1 MNLEKKFLACRDD
14 FPMLKAKV
22 HDKPLVYLDSAAT
35 SQKPNQ
41 VIDTITN
48 FYKSQYGTVHRAIYT
63 TAIQASDAYHGSRKK
78 VQNFL
83 NAQSDEEIIFTK
95 GTTESINLVASSF
108 GKQFIEPGDEII
120 ITEME
125 HHSNIVPWQIAAE
138 ERKAQ
143 LKVIPFSDD
152 GVLDMGA
159 LKNTLSNKTKI
170 VSVAHVSNVL
180 GTINPIQEIVQLA
193 HKKGAKVL
201 VDGAQ
206 SACHMPID
214 VQALDVD
221 FFVFSG
227 HKLIGPTGIG
237 VLYGKKELLDAMPPY
252 QGGGDMIQIVTFEK
266 TTYNTLPLK
275 FEAGTPLIAEV
286 IGLGASIDYL
296 TQIGLADVQAYEK
309 DLLSVLLYELQTI
322 GELFVLGTSEQ
333 KSAVC
338 TFSVKGVHPL
348 DIATLSDLYGIAIR
362 SGHLCA
368 QPTMRHFGLTAA
380 CRASLAFYNTKDEIY
395 FFIEHLKKVIKQLRT
410 I

>member
-1 MNLEKKFLACRDD
+1 MSLEKKFLKARKD
-14 FPMLKAKV
+14 FPMLTVKV

-41 VIDTITN
+41 VIDTITD
-48 FYKSQYGTVHRAIYT
+48 FYKNHYGTVHRAVYS
-63 TAIQASDAYHGSRKK
+63 TAIVASEAYQATRKK
-78 VQNFL
+78 VQVFL
-83 NAQSDEEIIFTK
+83 NAQSDDEIIFTK
-95 GTTESINLVASSF
+95 GTTEAINLVAYSF

-125 HHSNIVPWQIAAE
+125 HHSNIVPWQIAAQD
-138 ERKAQ
+138 RKAI
-143 LKVIPFSDD
+143 LKVIPFTDD
-152 GVLDMGA
+152 GVLDMDEFKKA
-159 LKNTLSNKTKI
+159 LSNKTKI
-170 VSVAHVSNVL
+170 VAVAHISNVL
-180 GTINPIQEIVQLA
+180 GTINPIKEIVKLA
-193 HKKGAKVL
+193 HEKGAKVL

-221 FFVFSG
+221 FFAFSG

-252 QGGGDMIQIVTFEK
+252 QGGGDMIQTVTFEK

-296 TQIGLADVQAYEK
+296 TSLSLSDIYAYEK
-309 DLLSVLLYELQTI
+309 ELLSILLYELQTI
-322 GELFVLGTSEQ
+322 PGLYVLGLSEH
-333 KSAVC
+333 KSAIC
-338 TFSVKGVHPL
+338 TFSINGVHPL
-348 DIATLSDLYGIAIR
+348 DIATLLDLHGIAIR

-368 QPTMRHFGLTAA
+368 QPTMRHFGITAA
-380 CRASLAFYNTKDEIY
+380 ARASLSFYNTKEEIH
-395 FFIEHLKKVIKQLRT
+395 FFIEHLKKVIKQLRGS
-410 I
+410 